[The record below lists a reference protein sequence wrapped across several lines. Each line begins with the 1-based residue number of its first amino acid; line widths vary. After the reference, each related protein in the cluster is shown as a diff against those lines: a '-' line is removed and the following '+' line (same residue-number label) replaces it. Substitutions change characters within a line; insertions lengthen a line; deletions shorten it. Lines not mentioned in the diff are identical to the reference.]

1 MIKQQNNR
9 RVYKL
14 LEAIQQ
20 AYGKVNMK
28 NRVRESW
35 WVRLRVGAGRINR
48 VLKEASWD
56 EACAKLHRDLGKSF
70 LGESPGTP
78 SGEW

>member
-9 RVYKL
+9 RVYNL
-14 LEAIQQ
+14 QEAIQR
-20 AYGKVNMK
+20 AYGKMNMK

-35 WVRLRVGAGRINR
+35 WVRLRVR
-48 VLKEASWD
+48 LKESSWG

-70 LGESPGTP
+70 LGESPGTL

>member
-1 MIKQQNNR
+1 MHSLGVRWMIKQQNNR

-35 WVRLRVGAGRINR
+35 WVRLRVGAGRI
-48 VLKEASWD
+48 K
-56 EACAKLHRDLGKSF
+56 
-70 LGESPGTP
+70 
-78 SGEW
+78 